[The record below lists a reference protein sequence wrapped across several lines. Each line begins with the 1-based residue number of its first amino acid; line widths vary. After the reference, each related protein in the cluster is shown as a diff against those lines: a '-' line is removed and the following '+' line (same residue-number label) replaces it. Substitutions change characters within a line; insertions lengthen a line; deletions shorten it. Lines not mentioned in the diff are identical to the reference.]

1 MNVALIFA
9 GGSGVRMNNKCRPK
23 QFLELDNKPIIIYT
37 LEAFERHESIDA
49 IVVVC
54 ISSWI
59 GQLKGMLEEF
69 SITKV
74 GGVVAGGVCGQDSI
88 YNGLEAIEQL
98 YGEDVNVLIH
108 DGVRPLV
115 DHDTITRNV
124 EIVAKEGSCITC
136 VDPIETMI
144 VKMEDGGTF
153 IPDRADVQIARAPQ
167 SFRLK
172 DIISAHRQA
181 IAEGRHDHIDSCAL
195 MKYYGHTLATTHGGV
210 ENIKITTLTDFFI
223 FKAFIELR
231 KGGAKI
237 EIKE

>member
-9 GGSGVRMNNKCRPK
+9 GGSGLRMNNTCRPK

-37 LEAFERHESIDA
+37 LEVFERHESIDA

-59 GQLKGMLEEF
+59 GRLKGMLEGF
-69 SITKV
+69 AITKV
-74 GGVVAGGVCGQDSI
+74 SGVVAGGGCGQDSI

-115 DHDTITRNV
+115 DPDTITRNV
-124 EIVAKEGSCITC
+124 EIVAREGSCITC
-136 VDPIETMI
+136 VDPIETVI
-144 VKMEDGGTF
+144 VETRDGGTF

-181 IAEGRHDHIDSCAL
+181 IAEGRHDHIDSCSL
-195 MKYYGHTLATTHGGV
+195 MKYYGYTLATTRGGV

-223 FKAFIELR
+223 FKAFVELR
-231 KGGAKI
+231 KGEKS
-237 EIKE
+237 EV